1 LYASPIVSSALITA
15 FGLPTL
21 VEYEAPKTTVATAA
35 TAVEEE
41 EEQESKSPSFTRIT
55 SRRIRSQSLP
65 LGEHII
71 DTTTTTAATSRRHTA
86 TTAATALYGDSR
98 YNNRRLTKSANYSP
112 NHHHSSNNTNNLH
125 LNTVTSYTYR
135 VRAPTISS
143 NNYNNTNNTNNNITN
158 NENGHHLLMVQN
170 PDGTY
175 SHANVHDGEPFV
187 NDELLLM
194 DHHHHDDGG
203 RATTTTGNNDDGG
216 DGGESGGLIQMT
228 HHIEENIV
236 PLTTITQLG
245 EMLTDVTTTTSGS
258 GGATTLN
265 NNSNNEEKGNSN
277 NVPLPPELL
286 HPQYTSTTPALK
298 LWPLAILVFYN
309 VSGGPF
315 GIEPSIRAAGNFYA
329 ILGFVVFPF
338 VWSLPEALVTAELG
352 SAFQDPSAG
361 VAWVTDAFGEKMGCL
376 CGYLGWVSG
385 ATDNAIY
392 PTLFL
397 EYVTSVMGLDK
408 DEFSG
413 WTRFGL
419 VATISVSLSLLNY
432 TGLEIVGKASL
443 VVCVI
448 AMSPFII
455 MTLIGAPQV
464 VPSRWLQMPE
474 VDPSPADGSNNN
486 LFDDDFQTSPGPLPL
501 LGFAG
506 ILWRP
511 FMNNMFWNLNSFD
524 SAASFAG
531 ETTDVK
537 KTYPRGIFIGL
548 VMTIVF
554 YVVPLM
560 VAVGATD
567 YSQSE
572 WVDGHLGAV
581 AVDIGG
587 SWLGAWTIFA
597 AGISNLAL
605 FEAELSA
612 DAFQL
617 MGMAER
623 GYLPKIFQ
631 KRSRYGTPTTGI
643 IVGTVVIIL
652 FGCADFGQ
660 LLELLNANYAISL
673 LMEYAA
679 FVKLRLFHKECK
691 YTYVLVAL
699 LVIAFLV
706 LFAQSFASPNANALL
721 SPLLL
726 LVYMID
732 SGTTLSYSTTRLG
745 CSVACS
751 TTISRYNSYHFDK
764 QLVCVYL
771 HLWCNHVWT
780 IIFQVWRDCEAT
792 WLVHV

>member
-1 LYASPIVSSALITA
+1 

-21 VEYEAPKTTVATAA
+21 VEYEAPSASLATNTSQIQRSSTPPNKGVTTTTVTDEEEASPSEFTRINNSNRRRSKSVPAVGGIEETKAAAA
-35 TAVEEE
+35 TA
-41 EEQESKSPSFTRIT
+41 
-55 SRRIRSQSLP
+55 
-65 LGEHII
+65 
-71 DTTTTTAATSRRHTA
+71 TTTSVTAAA
-86 TTAATALYGDSR
+86 PSR
-98 YNNRRLTKSANYSP
+98 YNNRRLSKSAVLSTG
-112 NHHHSSNNTNNLH
+112 SSGGDDNVSGTNK
-125 LNTVTSYTYR
+125 VSYTFR
-135 VRAPTISS
+135 VRASTPLDHQGGG
-143 NNYNNTNNTNNNITN
+143 
-158 NENGHHLLMVQN
+158 NEHHLLMVQN
-170 PDGTY
+170 ADGSY
-175 SHANVHDGEPFV
+175 SHANVVDGEPFT
-187 NDELLLM
+187 NDTDEYYY
-194 DHHHHDDGG
+194 DS
-203 RATTTTGNNDDGG
+203 TFQNDDDMGRKKHLS
-216 DGGESGGLIQMT
+216 SGSAATSLKSSCGIIQMT
-228 HHIEENIV
+228 ESHQENIV
-236 PLTTITQLG
+236 PLDTILG
-245 EMLTDVTTTTSGS
+245 TESTM
-258 GGATTLN
+258 
-265 NNSNNEEKGNSN
+265 NEEGH
-277 NVPLPPELL
+277 VPLPSELL
-286 HPQYTSTTPALK
+286 HPQYTSTAPALK

-329 ILGFVVFPF
+329 ILGFCIFPF

-352 SAFQDPSAG
+352 STFQDPSAG
-361 VAWVTDAFGEKMGCL
+361 VAWVEEAFGEKMGSL

-397 EYVTSVMGLDK
+397 EYVTSVVGWDK

-419 VATISVSLSLLNY
+419 VASITICLSMLNY

-443 VVCVI
+443 LVCVI
-448 AMSPFII
+448 AMSPFIL
-455 MTLIGAPQV
+455 MTIIGAPRV

-474 VDPSPADGSNNN
+474 PPENGTE

-501 LGFAG
+501 LGLAG

-524 SAASFAG
+524 AAASFAG

-537 KTYPRGIFIGL
+537 TTYPRGIFIGFT
-548 VMTIVF
+548 MTVVF
-554 YVVPLM
+554 YIVPLL

-567 YSQSE
+567 YTQSE

-587 SWLGAWTIFA
+587 AWLGAWTIFA
-597 AGISNLAL
+597 AGISNLAM

-631 KRSRYGTPTTGI
+631 KRSRFGTPTTGI

-660 LLELLNANYAISL
+660 LLELLNANYAVTI

-679 FVKLRLFHKECK
+679 FVKLRLFHKDLERPWRIPLPDWAA
-691 YTYVLVAL
+691 VLVAVPPCL
-699 LVIAFLV
+699 ATIAIILISNWYV
-706 LFAQSFASPNANALL
+706 YLFTFGAVVCGALCFKVGEIAKRKGWF
-721 SPLLL
+721 
-726 LVYMID
+726 VYEIKARGYAMPPISSVND
-732 SGTTLSYSTTRLG
+732 STGIGTTSDPSTVVNEGEEWEYGEENKIT
-745 CSVACS
+745 
-751 TTISRYNSYHFDK
+751 
-764 QLVCVYL
+764 
-771 HLWCNHVWT
+771 
-780 IIFQVWRDCEAT
+780 
-792 WLVHV
+792 

>member
-1 LYASPIVSSALITA
+1 MSNYSTFGSPTRINKTPSVSFEEDHHHQQQQQQQQQQQRDPLPNLYSSPIVSSALITA

-21 VEYEAPKTTVATAA
+21 VEYEAPSASLATNTSQIQRSSTPPNKGVTTTTVTDEEEASPSEFTRINNSNRRRSKSVPAVGGTEETKAAAA
-35 TAVEEE
+35 TA
-41 EEQESKSPSFTRIT
+41 
-55 SRRIRSQSLP
+55 
-65 LGEHII
+65 
-71 DTTTTTAATSRRHTA
+71 TTTSVTAAA
-86 TTAATALYGDSR
+86 PSR
-98 YNNRRLTKSANYSP
+98 YNNRRLSKSAVLSTG
-112 NHHHSSNNTNNLH
+112 SSGGDDNVSGTNK
-125 LNTVTSYTYR
+125 VSYTFR
-135 VRAPTISS
+135 VRASTPLDHQGGG
-143 NNYNNTNNTNNNITN
+143 
-158 NENGHHLLMVQN
+158 NEHHLLMVQN
-170 PDGTY
+170 ADGSY
-175 SHANVHDGEPFV
+175 SHANVVDGEPFT
-187 NDELLLM
+187 NDTDEYYY
-194 DHHHHDDGG
+194 DS
-203 RATTTTGNNDDGG
+203 TFQNDDDMGRKKHLS
-216 DGGESGGLIQMT
+216 SGSAATSLKSSCGIIQMT
-228 HHIEENIV
+228 ESHQENIV
-236 PLTTITQLG
+236 PLDTILG
-245 EMLTDVTTTTSGS
+245 TESTM
-258 GGATTLN
+258 
-265 NNSNNEEKGNSN
+265 NEEGH
-277 NVPLPPELL
+277 VPLPSELL
-286 HPQYTSTTPALK
+286 HPQYTSTAPALK

-329 ILGFVVFPF
+329 ILGFCIFPF

-352 SAFQDPSAG
+352 STFQDPSAG
-361 VAWVTDAFGEKMGCL
+361 VAWVEEAFGEKMGSL

-397 EYVTSVMGLDK
+397 EYVTSVVGWDK

-419 VATISVSLSLLNY
+419 VASITICLSMLNY

-443 VVCVI
+443 LVCVI
-448 AMSPFII
+448 AMSPFIL
-455 MTLIGAPQV
+455 MTIIGAPRV

-474 VDPSPADGSNNN
+474 PPENGTE

-501 LGFAG
+501 LGLAG

-524 SAASFAG
+524 AAASFAG

-537 KTYPRGIFIGL
+537 TTYPRGIFIGFT
-548 VMTIVF
+548 MTVVF
-554 YVVPLM
+554 YIVPLL

-567 YSQSE
+567 YTQSE

-587 SWLGAWTIFA
+587 AWLGAWTIFA
-597 AGISNLAL
+597 AGISNLAM

-631 KRSRYGTPTTGI
+631 KRSRFGTPTTGI

-660 LLELLNANYAISL
+660 LLELLNANYAVTI

-679 FVKLRLFHKECK
+679 FVKLRLFHKDCK
-691 YTYVLVAL
+691 
-699 LVIAFLV
+699 
-706 LFAQSFASPNANALL
+706 
-721 SPLLL
+721 
-726 LVYMID
+726 
-732 SGTTLSYSTTRLG
+732 
-745 CSVACS
+745 
-751 TTISRYNSYHFDK
+751 
-764 QLVCVYL
+764 
-771 HLWCNHVWT
+771 
-780 IIFQVWRDCEAT
+780 
-792 WLVHV
+792 

>member
-1 LYASPIVSSALITA
+1 MSNYSTFGTPSNKHNKTPSVSFEDDQQQQQDPLPNLYSSPIVSSALITA

-21 VEYEAPKTTVATAA
+21 VEYDAPSSANTPIIQQSFSPTAA
-35 TAVEEE
+35 ASSTSTPTNKGAPGGVTTAEEE
-41 EEQESKSPSFTRIT
+41 ESYSPSEFTRINN
-55 SRRIRSQSLP
+55 SNRRRSQSVP
-65 LGEHII
+65 GVDIETKAATTSSTTAS
-71 DTTTTTAATSRRHTA
+71 TTTPSK
-86 TTAATALYGDSR
+86 Y
-98 YNNRRLTKSANYSP
+98 RLSKSAILTGRSDD
-112 NHHHSSNNTNNLH
+112 NTH
-125 LNTVTSYTYR
+125 KVVASYTYR
-135 VRAPTISS
+135 VRSTHDHGHGGLRG
-143 NNYNNTNNTNNNITN
+143 
-158 NENGHHLLMVQN
+158 NEHHLLMVQN
-170 PDGTY
+170 ADGSY
-175 SHANVHDGEPFV
+175 SHANVVDGEPFTNEV
-187 NDELLLM
+187 
-194 DHHHHDDGG
+194 DDSDYYDG
-203 RATTTTGNNDDGG
+203 TFQNDDDDQGLYVEG
-216 DGGESGGLIQMT
+216 RNHSSSSLKTSGMLQMT
-228 HHIEENIV
+228 ESYQENIV
-236 PLTTITQLG
+236 PLDAILG
-245 EMLTDVTTTTSGS
+245 AE
-258 GGATTLN
+258 ATM
-265 NNSNNEEKGNSN
+265 NEEGQ
-277 NVPLPPELL
+277 VPLPSELL

-329 ILGFVVFPF
+329 ILGFCIFPF
-338 VWSLPEALVTAELG
+338 IWSLPEALVTAELG
-352 SAFQDPSAG
+352 STFQDPSAG
-361 VAWVTDAFGEKMGCL
+361 VAWVEEAFGEKMGSL

-397 EYVTSVMGLDK
+397 EYVTSVVGWDK

-413 WTRFGL
+413 WRRFGL
-419 VATISVSLSLLNY
+419 VAGITICLSMLNY

-443 VVCVI
+443 LVCVI
-448 AMSPFII
+448 AMSPFIL
-455 MTLIGAPQV
+455 MTIIGAPRV

-474 VDPSPADGSNNN
+474 PPANGTE

-501 LGFAG
+501 LGLAG

-511 FMNNMFWNLNSFD
+511 FLNNMFWNLNSFD

-537 KTYPRGIFIGL
+537 TTYPRGIYIGL
-548 VMTIVF
+548 IMTVVF

-587 SWLGAWTIFA
+587 AWLGAWTIFA
-597 AGISNLAL
+597 AGISNLAM

-631 KRSRYGTPTTGI
+631 KRSRFGTPTTGI

-660 LLELLNANYAISL
+660 LLELLNANYAVSL

-691 YTYVLVAL
+691 
-699 LVIAFLV
+699 
-706 LFAQSFASPNANALL
+706 
-721 SPLLL
+721 
-726 LVYMID
+726 
-732 SGTTLSYSTTRLG
+732 
-745 CSVACS
+745 
-751 TTISRYNSYHFDK
+751 
-764 QLVCVYL
+764 
-771 HLWCNHVWT
+771 
-780 IIFQVWRDCEAT
+780 
-792 WLVHV
+792 